1 MGKYPRRK
9 QRHLPHKLRQIRESL
24 GLSQS
29 EILWRMGLDEELTR
43 NIISNYEAGHRE
55 PPLYVLLQYARLA
68 GLCLDVLVDD
78 DLEVPKRLPSVP
90 KHHGVKPRKERRRG
104 A

>member
-29 EILWRMGLDEELTR
+29 EIINRMGLADELERT
-43 NIISNYEAGHRE
+43 IVSNFESGHRE
-55 PPLYVLLQYARLA
+55 PSLYVLLQYAHVS
-68 GLCLDVLVDD
+68 GLCLEVIVDD
-78 DLEVPKRLPSVP
+78 ELEMPKRLPRVP
-90 KHHGVKPRKERRRG
+90 IHRGVMVKRKRPRG
-104 A
+104 T